1 MKATQFARE
10 IVDMYPELFKYAYKL
25 TMDKDNANDLV
36 QDCILK
42 ALDNED
48 KFVYQDNFKGWMYTI
63 MRNIFINNYRQSM
76 REVNLFNAKLPE
88 EILTQIAN
96 EGPSENSYDLKLM
109 HGAIDNLPQNIKDPL
124 ILFMDGL
131 KYREIAERCKLPL
144 GTVKSRIH
152 FARKRLQAELKEFI

>member
-1 MKATQFARE
+1 MKATQFAGK
-10 IVDMYPELFKYAYKL
+10 IVDMYPELLAHAYKL

-42 ALDNED
+42 ALDNEE

-76 REVNLFNAKLPE
+76 RELNLFKANLPE
-88 EILTQIAN
+88 ERLAQIAN
-96 EGPSENSYDLKLM
+96 EESFENTYDLKLLY
-109 HGAIDNLPQNIKDPL
+109 GAIDNLPQNTKEPL

-131 KYREIAERCKLPL
+131 KYKEIAEKCNLPL
-144 GTVKSRIH
+144 GTVKSRLH
-152 FARKRLQAELKEFI
+152 FARKQLLAELKEFI